1 MCGEMVSTMSWNNQ
15 LHEGLGIR
23 RSFLVGIV
31 AMAGLMIFVVS
42 TALINSERLT
52 DDVNDILGNRLPS
65 TMDSFR
71 TARAV
76 DNLASSAFTL
86 LNITSEADK
95 QRAFSALDEAQ
106 DRLAPYL
113 SALETQQSNDS
124 ANAILVLAG
133 ELTSN
138 LGNLRNLVE
147 QRLELLATRTQ
158 SRLALSEA
166 WQTMQGHLT
175 YRIRM
180 LEADSDVITHLSRQ
194 PDYSS
199 AELSQIAI
207 NSARL
212 VPISGLYTLLGN
224 ISNDQFRVSDTTS
237 PSQLDVFAQQT
248 AIDLSEASEAM
259 QKLPTEIQ
267 QEMSADYQHFITV
280 TSSPD
285 NLINLRRRELQLLGD
300 GIALIVQND
309 RIAREIDEAADN
321 LASGEVQQIN
331 SAGELTL
338 NSSRDSRLLLLLV
351 TAAGL
356 LGMLLFFYLHV
367 MKNLIQRTSD
377 LSHAM
382 QEIAKGNFD
391 VTLPLVGKDELG
403 RMASAV
409 HQFHHMA
416 REASARNSQL
426 ENSKQRTEAA
436 LQELTVKARALESA
450 NSELTELSVSDGLTG
465 LANRR
470 RFDDALETL
479 WHQAL
484 QSGDA
489 LAVLM
494 IDVDRFKEYNDHYGH
509 QDGDSCL
516 QLIASTL
523 KTHINR
529 ASDIL
534 ARYGGEEFSI
544 VLPSCKL
551 ADACRIAEQIRRS
564 VEALHVSHTESATGV
579 VTVSIGVASGVPG
592 HEESADLI
600 LRQADSAL
608 YQAKRAGRN
617 IVYCRLNQEFVTAAA
632 LQTNRQS
639 AHSPAPAN

>member
-1 MCGEMVSTMSWNNQ
+1 MSWTNQ
-15 LHEGLGIR
+15 IHEGLGIR
-23 RSFLVGIV
+23 RSFLLGIIL
-31 AMAGLMIFVVS
+31 MTGLMVFVVS
-42 TALINSERLT
+42 AALINTVRLSS
-52 DDVNDILGNRLPS
+52 DVNDILGTRLPS

-86 LNITSEADK
+86 LNINSEADK

-106 DRLAPYL
+106 SRLAPYL
-113 SALETQQSNDS
+113 SALETQTDS
-124 ANAILVLAG
+124 ESATAILALTH
-133 ELTSN
+133 ELTRN
-138 LGNLRNLVE
+138 LGNLRSLVE
-147 QRLELLATRTQ
+147 QRLQLLADRAR
-158 SRLALSEA
+158 SRLAVSEA
-166 WQTMQGHLT
+166 WQAMQGHLT

-180 LEADSDVITHLSRQ
+180 LEADSDVIAHLSQQ
-194 PDYSS
+194 PDYSPTT
-199 AELSQIAI
+199 LNQIAI
-207 NSARL
+207 HSTRL
-212 VPISGLYTLLGN
+212 VPISRLYTLLGN
-224 ISNDQFRVSDTTS
+224 ISSDQLRVSDTTN
-237 PSQLDVFAQQT
+237 PSQLDVFTEQT
-248 AIDLSEASEAM
+248 STALSEASEAM

-267 QEMSADYQHFITV
+267 DEMLADYQQFIDV
-280 TSSPD
+280 VSSPD
-285 NLINLRRRELQLLGD
+285 NPINLRRRELQLLSD
-300 GIALIVQND
+300 GFALIVQND
-309 RIAREIDEAADN
+309 RITREIDTASDN
-321 LASGEVQQIN
+321 LAAQGVQQIN
-331 SAGELTL
+331 NAGEQALRL
-338 NSSRDSRLLLLLV
+338 NRNSRLLMLLV
-351 TAAGL
+351 TTAGL
-356 LGMLLFFYLHV
+356 LGMLLFFYRHV

-382 QEIAKGNFD
+382 QEIANGNFD
-391 VTLPLVGKDELG
+391 VTLPPVGKDELG
-403 RMASAV
+403 RLAVAV
-409 HQFHHMA
+409 HQFHHIA
-416 REASARNSQL
+416 RETSARNSQL
-426 ENSKQRTEAA
+426 ENSKQLTEAA

-450 NSELTELSVSDGLTG
+450 NTELTELSVSDSLTG

-470 RFDDALETL
+470 RFDEALETQ
-479 WHQAL
+479 WQQAL

-551 ADACRIAEQIRRS
+551 VDACRIAEQIRRS
-564 VEALHVSHTESATGV
+564 VEAMHVAHSESANGI
-579 VTVSIGVASGVPG
+579 VTVSIGVASVVPDR
-592 HEESADLI
+592 ESSSDLI

-617 IVYCRLNQEFVTAAA
+617 TVYCRMGPEFVTAAA
-632 LQTNRQS
+632 LQASQQS
-639 AHSPAPAN
+639 AHSPSPAN

>member
-158 SRLALSEA
+158 SRLSLSEA

-212 VPISGLYTLLGN
+212 VPISRLYTLLGN

-409 HQFHHMA
+409 HQFHHIA

-479 WHQAL
+479 WQQAL

-523 KTHINR
+523 KAHINR